1 MKLELTKT
9 SLTDREKRKWGFQE
23 FMVSLFLSRRSDFI
37 PQFQL
42 LCGVQSRHSKESMDE
57 DCVFLHL
64 DPNIGASALS
74 PPGPLVPTSAAAH
87 FLPPSVAFE
96 LASTLLGISPIT
108 SAWPSV
114 IRSMSYVEVNA
125 AIVPKRP
132 DMFKETFEMHYEVPR
147 W

>member
-1 MKLELTKT
+1 MGVFK
-9 SLTDREKRKWGFQE
+9 SLCE
-23 FMVSLFLSRRSDFI
+23 FVFMAKSDF
-37 PQFQL
+37 
-42 LCGVQSRHSKESMDE
+42 
-57 DCVFLHL
+57 
-64 DPNIGASALS
+64 NS
-74 PPGPLVPTSAAAH
+74 PVSVAFRSPVPTSAAAH

-132 DMFKETFEMHYEVPR
+132 DMFKETFEMHYEIPR